1 MRSVRHQPSNR
12 HSSTISPQ
20 NARSRTGIDDQ
31 SEEVLILS
39 PTAHRDRS
47 QNPLPEFV
55 AHPTNVISLLLTT
68 VRVASSFLP
77 AWPSFC
83 SPTTLPTP
91 ISLHL
96 LGGLSPNSAISVHFL
111 TPLRSHLFSLSSL
124 SSSFGCHLLF
134 NIRRM
139 FSGETL
145 NWLDSVSVEYV
156 AGSEVCRARMPSSVS
171 GERRLRGCQVESPN
185 LLRLADF
192 WICQFS
198 RLGLSSG
205 GVLALLL

>member
-39 PTAHRDRS
+39 PIAHRDRS

-77 AWPSFC
+77 AWPSFWF
-83 SPTTLPTP
+83 SNHTADT
-91 ISLHL
+91 H
-96 LGGLSPNSAISVHFL
+96 LSPPPRRPLAQFRHLSPFSHTSALPSL
-111 TPLRSHLFSLSSL
+111 LPLIPLIVVRLPFTLQYPANV
-124 SSSFGCHLLF
+124 F
-134 NIRRM
+134 RRD
-139 FSGETL
+139 FKL
-145 NWLDSVSVEYV
+145 
-156 AGSEVCRARMPSSVS
+156 AR
-171 GERRLRGCQVESPN
+171 
-185 LLRLADF
+185 
-192 WICQFS
+192 
-198 RLGLSSG
+198 
-205 GVLALLL
+205 